1 MTAAADQQLI
11 RVNST
16 MDHQRRLHLT
26 SIPRS
31 HPPEDKSLNV
41 ETVETGLLLMIRVCH
56 NAAQQQML
64 VECHLLMANQFM
76 LSITMVI
83 YACMLRHTPV
93 VCYNMYMLG
102 TEAFHL
108 CHGAQDGTPVSP
120 PEVKREE
127 EGRAGADE
135 QQQLREIG
143 VRPLQI
149 LWPEMQPFGEES
161 ESQVLHSPA
170 LRGDAAV
177 LA

>member
-16 MDHQRRLHLT
+16 MDHQRHLHLT
-26 SIPRS
+26 CIPRS

-83 YACMLRHTPV
+83 YAW
-93 VCYNMYMLG
+93 